1 MPVSEEN
8 EQVLKGKIA
17 PKRQKRTDEEEK
29 DEKENE
35 RPVRPEEIAMGV
47 GGQVVGH
54 TEPPLL
60 RRGHLVEVL

>member
-47 GGQVVGH
+47 GGQVDREFKMLGFAD
-54 TEPPLL
+54 
-60 RRGHLVEVL
+60 

>member
-47 GGQVVGH
+47 GG
-54 TEPPLL
+54 
-60 RRGHLVEVL
+60 